1 MATAAPELPVI
12 TDQTAFNLRRWEEI
26 CEDAFLA
33 NVSGRI
39 ETNAFGQII
48 MTPPPAP
55 EHGEGQFSLG
65 SLLSQHLSLGHVIME
80 CPVST
85 AEGIKLADVA
95 WISRERR
102 EAQRGSKAFVQA
114 PEICV
119 EILSPGNSRAEID
132 LKKQLYFDSGAEE
145 VWVCGLDGSLRFF
158 LRKAPNELGI
168 SVLCPGFP
176 DRIGN

>member
-12 TDQTAFNLRRWEEI
+12 TDQTAFNLKRWEEV
-26 CEDAFLA
+26 CVDPFLS

-39 ETNAFGQII
+39 ETNALGQII

-65 SLLSQHLSLGHVIME
+65 ALLNHHLPTGHVITE

-85 AEGIKLADVA
+85 VEGIKLADVA

-102 EAQRGSKAFVQA
+102 ESQRGMKAFVQA

-119 EILSPGNSRAEID
+119 EILSPGNTRAEID
-132 LKKQLYFDSGAEE
+132 LKRQLYFDSGADE

-158 LRKAPNELGI
+158 LREAPDVPGTSLW
-168 SVLCPGFP
+168 CPAITG
-176 DRIGN
+176 RIGA